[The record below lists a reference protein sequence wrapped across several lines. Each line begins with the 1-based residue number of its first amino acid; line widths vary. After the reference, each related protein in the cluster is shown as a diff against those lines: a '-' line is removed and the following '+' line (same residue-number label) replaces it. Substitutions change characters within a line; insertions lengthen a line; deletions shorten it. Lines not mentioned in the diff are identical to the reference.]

1 MGYPN
6 PNDMRLQFSHIF
18 FSLVVLFAAPS
29 AVSAQDSWSLGACIE
44 YAKEHNLDIQ
54 KGRNGLLLAEVDEQQ
69 SELAFLP
76 TLNLNG
82 GYYWNFG
89 LTIDPI
95 TNTRQPGSRQ
105 TLGTTAS
112 SNWVLLNG
120 GRNVYQL
127 QQARM
132 NSMASLYQLQELS
145 NNVFLNIASA
155 YLQILVNE
163 QLLEVAKGQLEASS
177 QSLKRTE
184 ILFEN
189 GALSKDNYLQ
199 SVAQVSSDQGNVT
212 SAQNAVVLSKLMLY
226 QMLQLEEDFESFEIV
241 TPEVDL
247 TASAMSG
254 YHSEGLV
261 EDAVGKQ
268 PGVKLADAN
277 VERAKYGVKLA
288 QSGRYPSLSF
298 SAQLNSNYVQGLPYF
313 TDYVSLTTY
322 TLVENPLTGS
332 IEQVPSTI
340 NVPDPASAEKYTIT
354 NQLQDNWN
362 QFLGVGV
369 QIPLFNA
376 GQTHSAVQR
385 AQIQLDNA
393 TIDALQT
400 EVNVRQTMERAYL
413 DAKGALALYEASQAS
428 AEASELALGNAQLN
442 FDTGVISAFDLS
454 LSKNQYLAA
463 KSREI
468 QSKFDYLF
476 KVKVLEFYLFNQITL

>member
-1 MGYPN
+1 
-6 PNDMRLQFSHIF
+6 
-18 FSLVVLFAAPS
+18 
-29 AVSAQDSWSLGACIE
+29 
-44 YAKEHNLDIQ
+44 
-54 KGRNGLLLAEVDEQQ
+54 
-69 SELAFLP
+69 
-76 TLNLNG
+76 
-82 GYYWNFG
+82 
-89 LTIDPI
+89 
-95 TNTRQPGSRQ
+95 
-105 TLGTTAS
+105 
-112 SNWVLLNG
+112 
-120 GRNVYQL
+120 
-127 QQARM
+127 M

-163 QLLEVAKGQLEASS
+163 QLLEVAQGQLDASM

-199 SVAQVSSDQGNVT
+199 SVAQVSSDEGNVT
-212 SAQNAVVLSKLMLY
+212 SAQNSVVLSKLMLY
-226 QMLQLEEDFESFEIV
+226 QMLQLEVDFESFAIV
-241 TPEVDL
+241 KPEVNL
-247 TASAMSG
+247 TASAMKG
-254 YHSEGLV
+254 YHSDGLV
-261 EDAVGKQ
+261 EDAVAKQ

-313 TDYVSLTTY
+313 TEYISLTTY
-322 TLVENPLTGS
+322 TLIENPLTGS

-340 NVPDPASAEKYTIT
+340 NVPNTASQETYTIT

-385 AQIQLDNA
+385 AKIQLENA
-393 TIDALQT
+393 ELDAVQT

-413 DAKGALALYEASQAS
+413 DAKGALALYEASQAA
-428 AEASELALGNAQLN
+428 AEASKLALDNAQLN